1 VRAIFAAAVR
11 DRLIVRTPA
20 ERIVLPEL
28 PRRQIVPLTPEQVHA
43 LIDAM
48 PDRYRA
54 VVVVA
59 AGAGL
64 RRGELF
70 GLQVGDIDFL
80 RHTIAVERQVV
91 LVNNRPQVGP
101 LKTRP
106 SYRTI
111 PVGHVVIDALAA
123 HLAAF
128 PAGPEGFVFTRP
140 AGGPWSPP
148 RFNEAAWRSA
158 RRVAGVPDVSLH
170 DLRHFYASALIRA
183 GLSVKAVSARLGH
196 GNAAETLNTY
206 SHLWPD
212 DEDRTRQAIDDVLRR
227 DVLLCAPKAWQSE
240 SLRRSAAI

>member
-1 VRAIFAAAVR
+1 
-11 DRLIVRTPA
+11 
-20 ERIVLPEL
+20 
-28 PRRQIVPLTPEQVHA
+28 
-43 LIDAM
+43 
-48 PDRYRA
+48 
-54 VVVVA
+54 VVA
-59 AGAGL
+59 VGAGL

-70 GLQVGDIDFL
+70 GLQVGDIDLL

-91 LVNNRPQVGP
+91 LANNRPQVGP

-128 PAGPEGFVFTRP
+128 PAGPEGFVFARP
-140 AGGPWSPP
+140 AGDPCSPP
-148 RFNEAAWRSA
+148 RFTEAAWRPA
-158 RRVAGVPDVSLH
+158 RRAAGVPAASLH

-227 DVLLCAPKAWQSE
+227 DVPPVRPEGAAGREFAQVRLDSMGDEPTCMEVTMTGGGAPAHA
-240 SLRRSAAI
+240 LRAARTG